1 MNKICRICLEEGVMS
16 SIFMK
21 NFNLSLSDMIE
32 YCSVI
37 KISKN
42 DGLPEQMC
50 SNCIYKLGIAYHF
63 KQTCESADLRL
74 RQYLGLRVPEKCSDV
89 AVMTDPITPVHTTII
104 KKCRCKIAE
113 QRKTISNYKKKPE
126 SEKQKRG
133 PKPKPKQEHN
143 CYQCDKQFRCQA
155 QLEMHVRTHSGEK
168 PFVCMYCPRRFTQK
182 HNLTIHLR
190 VHTGEK
196 PFQCEVCSKR
206 FSAQGN
212 LQAHLKIH
220 TGQRDHSC
228 SLCSKSFITSSEL
241 TRHMNKHR
249 GVKNFKCELCGAAYI
264 HLRDF
269 KLHKMKKHQI
279 STHSTK
285 TQNDN
290 YNSST
295 NIDIIGIDVGKDMPQ
310 IPMNPPKD
318 MNHHNIQHLINDK
331 PPQNIS
337 MPVEPHPHNQNL
349 VAYGQKS
356 IKDIYVGENHNC
368 AICGE
373 NFEYLNTLAHH
384 YLHDHKGYDSSNII
398 CMKSYSSL

>member
-16 SIFMK
+16 SIFAK
-21 NFNLSLSDMIE
+21 NFNLSLCDMIE
-32 YCSVI
+32 YCSPI
-37 KISKN
+37 KIRKD

-50 SNCIYKLGIAYHF
+50 SNCVYKLGIAYHF

-74 RQYLGLRVPEKCSDV
+74 RQYLGLRMPEKCSDA
-89 AVMTDPITPVHTTII
+89 AVMTEPVPIHTTVI
-104 KKCRCKIAE
+104 KKCRCKIPE
-113 QRKTISNYKKKPE
+113 QRKSSSNYKKKTE

-155 QLEMHVRTHSGEK
+155 QLEMHVRTHTGDK
-168 PFVCMYCPRRFTQK
+168 PFLCMYCPRRFTQK

-220 TGQRDHSC
+220 TGQRDHAC

-249 GVKNFKCELCGAAYI
+249 GVKNFKCDLCGAAYI

-279 STHSTK
+279 CAQVTK
-285 TQNDN
+285 NQHDN
-290 YNSST
+290 YNNST
-295 NIDIIGIDVGKDMPQ
+295 NIDIIGIDVGSDIPQ
-310 IPMNPPKD
+310 IPINSTKD
-318 MNHHNIQHLINDK
+318 LNHHNIQHLINDK
-331 PPQNIS
+331 QPQNILS
-337 MPVEPHPHNQNL
+337 HQN
-349 VAYGQKS
+349 VASYGGTKEL
-356 IKDIYVGENHNC
+356 KDMYVGENHNC

-373 NFEYLNTLAHH
+373 NFEYLNSLAQH
-384 YLHDHKGYDSSNII
+384 YLHDHKGYDSPNIMS
-398 CMKSYSSL
+398 MKSFSAL